1 MCSKELF
8 VSTINS
14 LKEFNDYIDKLY
26 ELNIDIINVEP
37 IMNLASNIVNLLE
50 NLCDDFKTRWI
61 SYFCYELNFGKKW
74 ESGTVTDENGNDIK
88 LATIEDLYEFVKENM
103 NNGLHTNV

>member
-8 VSTINS
+8 VNTINS

-50 NLCDDFKTRWI
+50 NLCNDSKTRWI
-61 SYFCYELNFGKKW
+61 NYFCYELNFGEKW
-74 ESGTVTDENGNDIK
+74 EHGTITDENGNDIK
-88 LATIEDLYEFVKENM
+88 LATVEDLYEFVKEEYE
-103 NNGLHTNV
+103 